1 MDKTEFFYAIKAA
14 EKRDPFYNITVGRG
28 KLYAS
33 SIEEAKEEGKKIL
46 SLPQSEREKVI
57 TFNDI
62 FRNAKKPFRFRMELL
77 YNGKFYYIH
86 ENKKQNSKDMSK
98 KQIVTDYFDNVMGG
112 GEAPQVKNEE
122 AAPQEPEKRG
132 KGRPREDGY
141 ESRTFRVKTE
151 HVQKLKLIAL
161 KEGRLQKDIL
171 DFALESIITRYEA
184 KHGALNI
191 DEEQDNIES
200 IF

>member
-1 MDKTEFFYAIKAA
+1 MDKIEFYYDIKAA
-14 EKRDPFYNITVGRG
+14 EKEEAFYNATVGRG
-28 KLYAS
+28 RLYAS
-33 SIEEAKEEGKKIL
+33 SLEEAKEEGKKIL
-46 SLPQSEREKVI
+46 SLPQNEREKVI
-57 TFNDI
+57 TFNNL
-62 FRNAKKPFRFRMELL
+62 FRNAKKPFRLRMAIL
-77 YNGKFYYIH
+77 YNGKYYYIH

-98 KQIVTDYFDNVMGG
+98 KQIATDYFDSVMGG
-112 GEAPQVKNEE
+112 GEAPQVKNE
-122 AAPQEPEKRG
+122 AATSQEPEKRG

-184 KHGALNI
+184 KHGALNV

>member
-1 MDKTEFFYAIKAA
+1 
-14 EKRDPFYNITVGRG
+14 
-28 KLYAS
+28 
-33 SIEEAKEEGKKIL
+33 
-46 SLPQSEREKVI
+46 
-57 TFNDI
+57 
-62 FRNAKKPFRFRMELL
+62 
-77 YNGKFYYIH
+77 
-86 ENKKQNSKDMSK
+86 MSK
-98 KQIVTDYFDNVMGG
+98 KQIATDYFDSVMGG

-122 AAPQEPEKRG
+122 AASQEPEKRG

-184 KHGALNI
+184 KHGALNV

>member
-1 MDKTEFFYAIKAA
+1 MDKIEFYYDIKAA
-14 EKRDPFYNITVGRG
+14 EKEEAFYNVTVGRG
-28 KLYAS
+28 RLYAS
-33 SIEEAKEEGKKIL
+33 SLEEAKEEGKKIL
-46 SLPQSEREKVI
+46 SLPQNEREKVI
-57 TFNDI
+57 TFNNH
-62 FRNAKKPFRFRMELL
+62 FRNAKKPFRLRMAIL
-77 YNGKFYYIH
+77 YNGKYYYIH

-98 KQIVTDYFDNVMGG
+98 KQIATDYFDSVMGG
-112 GEAPQVKNEE
+112 GEAPQVKNE
-122 AAPQEPEKRG
+122 AAASQEPEKRG

-184 KHGALNI
+184 KHGALNV